1 ARALVLLALGAT
13 AAGAAEDDRVL
24 VLTALPAVYSVST
37 ALAAGTAIEVR
48 NVPEGGRPP
57 AAQASYFAAQAER
70 LAPLFGEADAVVTI
84 GKLWSGDPLY
94 AAARAANIRVVDID
108 ATKPWSTTLE
118 GIGVVLAPEQ
128 DAPWAE
134 RGAAPERKI

>member
-1 ARALVLLALGAT
+1 HDRDPGRRRALQGGRAVSARTATRRGFGLARALVLLALGAT

-70 LAPLFGEADAVVTI
+70 LAPLLADADAGVAR
-84 GKLWSGDPLY
+84 GKLWSRAPLY
-94 AAARAANIRVVDID
+94 AAARAANRRVVDIS
-108 ATKPWSTTLE
+108 ATEPRS
-118 GIGVVLAPEQ
+118 
-128 DAPWAE
+128 
-134 RGAAPERKI
+134 